1 MGNMNEQG
9 RDKKHYERNA
19 KVAWYGVVGMVALLV
34 LTTLMGC

>member
-19 KVAWYGVVGMVALLV
+19 KVAWYGVVGMAALLV